1 MPELNVSETDSS
13 DSKKESELTGFYIIR
28 YVKTMS
34 CKAHEKLNY
43 KLSSFS

>member
-1 MPELNVSETDSS
+1 MPEFNVSETDSS

-43 KLSSFS
+43 KLPSFS